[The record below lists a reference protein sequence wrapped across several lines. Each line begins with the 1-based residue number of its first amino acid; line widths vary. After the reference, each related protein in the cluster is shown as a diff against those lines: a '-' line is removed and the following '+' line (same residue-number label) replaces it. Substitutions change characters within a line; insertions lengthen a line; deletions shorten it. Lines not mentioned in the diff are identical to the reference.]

1 MQVLAPILWT
11 GFVGVAAWAFDSAT
25 NDVHQLTDD
34 TAKLA
39 AIGVAAFG
47 AYALIKEFS

>member
-1 MQVLAPILWT
+1 MQVLVPLLWT
-11 GFVGVAAWAFDSAT
+11 GVIGVGAWAFDSAT

-47 AYALIKEFS
+47 AYALIKELS